1 METTVRQELEMFYR
15 MSGVFIQMLMYEA
28 EQRNTTLRADVNYME
43 NYKAL
48 EEIKDFESLSLKATG
63 DFSLKKKA
71 NVGSKLPTLG
81 SAMMMTAQENSES
94 AELRAENDRVK
105 KMVQQLQ
112 EKLAQT
118 LAGKSMMSEKAEGA
132 IKDTNQM
139 VEELRAKVER
149 LTEEK
154 EKAMEINENLRKET
168 LSAKQEMQKKVNE
181 MTQVNNMKK
190 MI

>member
-1 METTVRQELEMFYR
+1 VKLAIEDTKDECLQQSAIFTKQDLEKVFERMQSEMENTVRQELEMFYR
-15 MSGVFIQMLMYEA
+15 LSGVFIKMLMYEA
-28 EQRNTTLRADVNYME
+28 EQQNTTLRADVNYME

-105 KMVQQLQ
+105 KMVQ
-112 EKLAQT
+112 
-118 LAGKSMMSEKAEGA
+118 
-132 IKDTNQM
+132 
-139 VEELRAKVER
+139 
-149 LTEEK
+149 
-154 EKAMEINENLRKET
+154 
-168 LSAKQEMQKKVNE
+168 
-181 MTQVNNMKK
+181 
-190 MI
+190 